1 MIEKAWVQVLNEDY
15 QNIDKEVEKFHNLRQ
30 KLIHTKWG
38 QSLRKRVIA
47 VHDSAEFKQV
57 AADFKEEAGWET
69 HVAFRKSFVD
79 FLHTVE
85 SEVDLSDLP
94 EDFEDSFIYGQTLKM
109 LNFFVDY
116 LDGDL
121 SGPYEEIIRQ

>member
-15 QNIDKEVEKFHNLRQ
+15 QNIDKEVKKFLDLRQ
-30 KLIHTKWG
+30 KLMHTKWG

-47 VHDSAEFKQV
+47 VHDSAEFKNV
-57 AADFKEEAGWET
+57 EADFKEQAKWET
-69 HVAFRKSFVD
+69 HVALRDSFMD
-79 FLHTVE
+79 FLKTVKSDVE
-85 SEVDLSDLP
+85 LSDLP
-94 EDFEDSFIYGQTLKM
+94 EDFEDSTIYGETLKM

-121 SGPYEEIIRQ
+121 SGPYEELIRQ